1 MIEPPQNS
9 GPSASPPGART
20 PTAAPPGLNGAIGA
34 VVAIGVAMTV
44 TTATLASTRVTLS
57 VAGGAAVA
65 AANLWVLGRIVM
77 AFASTAQ
84 THETESLATETVGQP
99 APTVDASLNRI
110 AVGDTQPRSIAKSVV
125 EETEEHTAPRG
136 KVAAWSLLALL
147 KMLILFGGAYQL
159 MRIGLVVPLA
169 LVLGYSALPIGVT
182 IAQVLGRLTAR

>member
-1 MIEPPQNS
+1 MTERAPPS
-9 GPSASPPGART
+9 SAHASS
-20 PTAAPPGLNGAIGA
+20 AAPPGLNGAIGA

-44 TTATLASTRVTLS
+44 TTATLASMRVTLS

-84 THETESLATETVGQP
+84 RRETELLAPDSLAEATM
-99 APTVDASLNRI
+99 DASIGRI
-110 AVGDTQPRSIAKSVV
+110 AVGDTQPRSVAKSVV

-136 KVAAWSLLALL
+136 KVLAWSLLALL
-147 KMLILFGGAYQL
+147 KMLFLFGGAYQL
-159 MRIGLVVPLA
+159 MRVGLVVPLA

-182 IAQVLGRLTAR
+182 IAQVLGRLKP